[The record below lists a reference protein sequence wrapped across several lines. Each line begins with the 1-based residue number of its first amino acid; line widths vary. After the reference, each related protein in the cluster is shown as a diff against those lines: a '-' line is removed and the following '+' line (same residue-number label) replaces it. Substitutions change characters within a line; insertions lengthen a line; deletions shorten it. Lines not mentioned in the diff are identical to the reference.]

1 MKQNALKILVKSLF
15 AGVAIGVGGT
25 VYLAVDNS
33 YVGAFLFSLGL
44 FTIYTFNLSLYTG
57 KVCYIPNKPIQ
68 YLREV
73 GIVFM
78 GNAVGGVAYGY
89 VLRGTRFEQWLPKV
103 QDLVAHKLAD
113 GVLSTFVMAV
123 LCGIMMCI
131 AVLGFQTIQD
141 SVGKHLALV
150 LPIMV
155 FILAGF
161 EHSIA
166 NLFYY
171 SLAHAWNAHAA
182 YYLIVIALGNLVGG
196 ALLPLV
202 VRYTDGKKLGC

>member
-1 MKQNALKILVKSLF
+1 MKQSALKIWVKSVM

-25 VYLAVDNS
+25 VYLAVDNKV
-33 YVGAFLFSLGL
+33 VGAFLFSLGL

-57 KVCYIPNKPIQ
+57 KVCYIPNKSMH

-73 GIVFM
+73 GIVFL
-78 GNAVGGVAYGY
+78 GNAVGGVGYGY
-89 VLRGTRFEQWLPKV
+89 LLRGTRLEHWLPQV
-103 QDLVAHKLAD
+103 QNLVEHKLAD
-113 GVLSTFVMAV
+113 GAFSTFVMAV

-141 SVGKHLALV
+141 SVGKHLALI

-155 FILAGF
+155 FLLAGF

-171 SLAHAWNAHAA
+171 SMAHAWSSHALL
-182 YYLIVIALGNLVGG
+182 YLGLIALGNLIGG
-196 ALLPLV
+196 VILPIV